1 MDESTPTPDPGSP
14 SPRSQSSSPSRS
26 RSVLR
31 PAPKPDRVLGP
42 GAVEFLTLGLTV
54 AVTLVVCGGIGFVVD
69 RWLGTSPWFTLAGV
83 VLGIAASVTLTVS
96 RVRRLL

>member
-1 MDESTPTPDPGSP
+1 
-14 SPRSQSSSPSRS
+14 
-26 RSVLR
+26 
-31 PAPKPDRVLGP
+31 
-42 GAVEFLTLGLTV
+42 V

-69 RWLGTSPWFTLAGV
+69 RWLGTSPWFTLVGV